1 MKNNKRIIWF
11 NHWFSQ
17 AYNFIEL
24 LRRDERNYIIAS
36 AKFEDFVF
44 GAAAD
49 ERYLE
54 PRGVD
59 GIQYTEWALKFCKE
73 HSVDVF
79 FPKRWRAEVIKHI
92 GEFEAIGTH
101 VTADKNTA
109 QNDMLE
115 SKMKSCEFM
124 RDNKLCS
131 TPYMERVTTVEGF
144 ERAYAAVKEK
154 YGASHKVCVKADRDE
169 GGITYRRLYD
179 DSAPKSMPE
188 DISYSAYL
196 ADLKSR
202 AKIYPTVVMPYLSEP
217 EISIDCMRTE
227 SGLIAVPRCKV
238 DAHITA
244 LRFDREF
251 IDIAER
257 ISEKVVI
264 EYPYNIQLRPLNG
277 EHVFMEI
284 NTRMAGGCYKADAAG
299 VNFPQLAV
307 SRAFGDRVDTE
318 AIKRNFRDLRVGDVA
333 GFIIMP
339 QRGNE

>member
-1 MKNNKRIIWF
+1 MKDGRRVIWF

-36 AKFEDFVF
+36 AKVEDFVF

-49 ERYLE
+49 ERYTE

-59 GIQYTEWALKFCKE
+59 GAQYTQWALDFCKE
-73 HSVDVF
+73 HGVDVF
-79 FPKRWRAEVIKHI
+79 FPKRWRAEVVKHI
-92 GEFEAIGTH
+92 SEFEAIGTH
-101 VTADKNTA
+101 VTADGNTE

-115 SKMKSCEFM
+115 SKMKSCIYM
-124 RDNKLCS
+124 RDNGLCAV
-131 TPYMERVTTVEGF
+131 PMMERITTVEGF
-144 ERAYAAVKEK
+144 EQAYAAVKEK
-154 YGASHKVCVKADRDE
+154 YGRQHKVCVKADRDE

-179 DSAPKSMPE
+179 ADAPKSMPE
-188 DISYSAYL
+188 DISYEAYL

-202 AKIYPTVVMPYLSEP
+202 PKIYPTVVMPYLSEP

-227 SGLIAVPRCKV
+227 NGLIAVPRCKV
-238 DAHITA
+238 DRHITA
-244 LRFDREF
+244 LRFDKEF
-251 IDIAER
+251 IDIAQR

-264 EYPYNIQLRPLNG
+264 DYPYNIQLRPLNG

-284 NTRMAGGCYKADAAG
+284 NTRMAGGCYKAAAVG

-307 SRAFGDRVDTE
+307 DHAFGDSIDVE
-318 AIKRNFRDLRVGDVA
+318 SVKSGMRDVRVGDVA
-333 GFIIMP
+333 GFIVMP
-339 QRGNE
+339 DK